1 MIHTRKGCIP
11 RGISLFRFYLLLTN
25 PDNGRL
31 TRSVTTREETAIPK
45 MITKCAIVG
54 GRNSKKVA
62 VAGIIGNPMASA
74 MEITER
80 ITIDG
85 AGQPALVIGA
95 KERIDNINNIS
106 VNTLAMNQLVCS
118 TAGEIR

>member
-1 MIHTRKGCIP
+1 MTAFP
-11 RGISLFRFYLLLTN
+11 LISMNYSKDRLL
-25 PDNGRL
+25 NG
-31 TRSVTTREETAIPK
+31 SVW
-45 MITKCAIVG
+45 
-54 GRNSKKVA
+54 NSKKAA

-118 TAGEIR
+118 TAGEIL

>member
-1 MIHTRKGCIP
+1 MIP
-11 RGISLFRFYLLLTN
+11 
-25 PDNGRL
+25 
-31 TRSVTTREETAIPK
+31 
-45 MITKCAIVG
+45 KCAIVG
-54 GRNSKKVA
+54 GWNSKKAA

-74 MEITER
+74 MAITER

-118 TAGEIR
+118 TAGEIL